1 MTDTA
6 LRFNC
11 LLTGIGGQGIV
22 LASRLLAHAFMARG
36 ATVRVAETIGMS
48 QRGGTVVSHVRMAEN
63 AGPIHSSML
72 PLRSAQLILAFEPGE
87 AARAYPYLAAG
98 GLIVTALRAMRPVTA
113 SLKGKDY
120 DGSEQRDFLVNQG
133 ARLVTVDGDRLTAE
147 IGNPKVLNTLL
158 LGAAIGQQALPI
170 TREEIRAAIA
180 ARVKPHFAEINYRAL
195 DSGIAHSQETSCP

>member
-87 AARAYPYLAAG
+87 AARAYPYLAAD

-113 SLKGKDY
+113 SLK
-120 DGSEQRDFLVNQG
+120 
-133 ARLVTVDGDRLTAE
+133 
-147 IGNPKVLNTLL
+147 
-158 LGAAIGQQALPI
+158 I
-170 TREEIRAAIA
+170 T
-180 ARVKPHFAEINYRAL
+180 
-195 DSGIAHSQETSCP
+195 S

>member
-98 GLIVTALRAMRPVTA
+98 GLIVTALRAMRPA
-113 SLKGKDY
+113 P
-120 DGSEQRDFLVNQG
+120 
-133 ARLVTVDGDRLTAE
+133 
-147 IGNPKVLNTLL
+147 GNAPNMTGCSAV
-158 LGAAIGQQALPI
+158 
-170 TREEIRAAIA
+170 
-180 ARVKPHFAEINYRAL
+180 
-195 DSGIAHSQETSCP
+195 S